1 MKSGIHPTWNHQAT
15 VTCGCGN
22 TFKTGS
28 VKDTIVVDVC
38 SACHPFYT
46 GKMRFLDTQGRVERF
61 SMKRTAAA
69 QTVRKSKKKS
79 DKKEENPLSLRDM
92 LEQEKKKLVSSK
104 AN

>member
-1 MKSGIHPTWNHQAT
+1 
-15 VTCGCGN
+15 
-22 TFKTGS
+22 
-28 VKDTIVVDVC
+28 
-38 SACHPFYT
+38 
-46 GKMRFLDTQGRVERF
+46 MRFLDTQGRVERF